1 MLRLLF
7 HAPGKTSL
15 KMSKIIR
22 EICVQVREKNQGTF
36 FHIFGGNPVTYI
48 AALNSLVQPHTT
60 PPHPSLREAVFTYI
74 AASV

>member
-1 MLRLLF
+1 MKIKNIVIFIWKMLRLLF

-36 FHIFGGNPVTYI
+36 FIF
-48 AALNSLVQPHTT
+48 LVGTQLHT
-60 PPHPSLREAVFTYI
+60 
-74 AASV
+74 